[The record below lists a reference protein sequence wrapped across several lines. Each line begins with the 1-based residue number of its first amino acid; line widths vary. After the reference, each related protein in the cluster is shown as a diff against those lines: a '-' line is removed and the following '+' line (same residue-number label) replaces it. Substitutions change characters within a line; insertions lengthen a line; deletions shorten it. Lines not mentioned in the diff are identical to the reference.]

1 MTAKKTV
8 VKGEV
13 KSEKIKHANIFE
25 ALSALQGELKPLA
38 KTEQVSFEK
47 KAGGKVE
54 YKFTPLSAITEFLYP
69 LMAKHGLSFRH
80 ENVKEETSWGVVAIV
95 THETYEKRQTL
106 NPITGETRYEVFNEI
121 SSGIVKI
128 SQAAEM
134 KDIGAAITYARRY
147 SLTQL
152 LGLST
157 EEDKDAEFLEE
168 SAKNATTFAFTRA
181 KDGLD
186 SAKDEKTI
194 NKQSEALKKELALV
208 ESGKAGVLGLSKDQY
223 ESLIEHAAFRLKQL
237 AEVEK
242 AKDKEI

>member
-1 MTAKKTV
+1 MTAKKEV
-8 VKGEV
+8 VKEAKVGN
-13 KSEKIKHANIFE
+13 KIKHNNIFE

-80 ENVKEETSWGVVAIV
+80 ENVKDETAWGVVAIV
-95 THETYEKRQTL
+95 THETYYKNAFT
-106 NPITGETRYEVFNEI
+106 NPLTGETSFEPWNEI
-121 SSGIVKI
+121 RSGMVKI

-134 KDIGAAITYARRY
+134 KDTGAAITYARRY

-168 SAKNATTFAFTRA
+168 SAKNATTFAYTRA
-181 KDGLD
+181 KEGLD
-186 SAKDEKTI
+186 KAVDEKTV
-194 NKQSEALKKELALV
+194 NKQLDALKKEIALV
-208 ESGKAGVLGLSKDQY
+208 EGGKPGVLGLSKEQY
-223 ESLIEHAAFRLKQL
+223 EELIRHAEFRLRQI

-242 AKDKEI
+242 AKQPK